1 MTDADVDGA
10 HIRTLILTFMWRFM
24 KRAIT
29 NGNVYIAAPPLFS
42 IARGKQVEWVHSEKE
57 RDTIVKRMLKES
69 PSSKVD
75 VQRYKGL
82 GEMNP
87 DQLWETTM
95 DPEARVMMK
104 VEAKDAEGADE
115 LFTILM
121 GEDVPD
127 RRSFIETNASKVTA
141 LDV

>member
-1 MTDADVDGA
+1 M
-10 HIRTLILTFMWRFM
+10 
-24 KRAIT
+24 
-29 NGNVYIAAPPLFS
+29 YIAAPPLFS
-42 IARGKQVEWVHSEKE
+42 VSRGKHVEWVHSEKE
-57 RDTIVKRMLKES
+57 RDVTIKRMQKEA
-69 PSSKVD
+69 PTSKID

-95 DPEARVMMK
+95 DPEARVMLK
-104 VEAKDAEGADE
+104 VEIKDAEEADS
-115 LFTILM
+115 LFSILM

>member
-1 MTDADVDGA
+1 M
-10 HIRTLILTFMWRFM
+10 
-24 KRAIT
+24 
-29 NGNVYIAAPPLFS
+29 
-42 IARGKQVEWVHSEKE
+42 Q
-57 RDTIVKRMLKES
+57 KES
-69 PSSKVD
+69 PSAKID

-87 DQLWETTM
+87 EQLWQTTM
-95 DPEARVMMK
+95 DPEVRTMMRV
-104 VEAKDAEGADE
+104 EIKDAEEADA

-127 RRSFIETNASKVTA
+127 RRSFIELNATKVTA